1 MGFFEGFIIGRES
14 FKGKDGGHG
23 GIISGILYIILVYY
37 IYKWFERVSVEVFS
51 PYLTLLVVT
60 YILMSILI
68 YRYNY
73 GEKGRSLSIDII
85 SIVLTFANLF
95 LCCIL
100 GFVLFN
106 KLGNTPFSYFIDQWN
121 VLGWSNYNNFIGA
134 IGEIIWILLMILD
147 IVSKVIGM
155 NIIQRMAIKSFKS
168 LTKN

>member
-14 FKGKDGGHG
+14 FKGKDGGSG
-23 GIISGILYIILVYY
+23 GIISGILYLILIYY
-37 IYKWFERVSVEVFS
+37 SYKWFEKVSIEVFG
-51 PYLTLLVVT
+51 PYLTLLLVT
-60 YILMSILI
+60 YILISILI

-85 SIVLTFANLF
+85 SIGLTFINLF

-106 KLGNTPFSYFIDQWN
+106 KLGNTPFSYFINQWN

-134 IGEIIWILLMILD
+134 IGEIIWIVLMLLD
-147 IVSKVIGM
+147 IVTRVIGM
-155 NIIQRMAIKSFKS
+155 NIIQRLVIKSFKY
-168 LTKN
+168 LMNN